1 MKKTIAI
8 ILARTGSSR
17 LKNKTLWKPFNN
29 SLTLINFFINRLKKC
44 KKIDKI
50 VLATTKKT
58 KDKVLTKIAKKLKV
72 DFYTG
77 SEDDVLLRVVKTLNK
92 YGEDFEYVLRAN
104 ADCPLFMPTIQDKHI
119 KNFIR
124 SDKDLFSPFRNCIE
138 PFGFSF
144 CLFKKNIIFKINTMA
159 KKKIYREHIEN
170 FCFDNKNKFSFFNPK
185 KSKYVSPKLK
195 LTLDNYYDQIKIRF
209 LLRKLKKIPLTKQPS
224 WIIKFFSN

>member
-29 SLTLINFFINRLKKC
+29 NLTLINFFIDRLKKC

-50 VLATTKKT
+50 VLATTNKR
-58 KDKVLTKIAKKLKV
+58 KDKVLTKIAKKLKI

-77 SEDDVLLRVVKTLNK
+77 SEDDVLLRVVNTLNK
-92 YGEDFEYVLRAN
+92 YGKEFDYVLRAN
-104 ADCPLFMPTIQDKHI
+104 ADCPLFMPTIQDRHLE
-119 KNFIR
+119 NFIQ
-124 SDKDLFSPFRNCIE
+124 SDKDLFSPFKSCIE

-144 CLFKKNIIFKINTMA
+144 CLFKKSTIYKIDSMA

-185 KSKYVSPKLK
+185 KSKYKSPKLK

-209 LLRKLKKIPLTKQPS
+209 LLDKLKKIPLTKQPG
-224 WIIKFFSN
+224 WIIRFFSN